1 MRIDS
6 IIKNFNGFHILQ
18 GWRSV
23 LYATALA
30 WGAALAYSTATAR
43 VLYGDGAWF
52 LLIHLLTPHHFNDYD
67 FQRTFASMISQAP
80 ILLGQRLG
88 FDSVASYAALYSF
101 GIFALPAVTMFI
113 ALVLARRQPV
123 LFAMIG
129 FAILVYGFGANFI
142 NTEANLFFGFVWLSV
157 TILALQG
164 PAPILRGLV
173 LPAIAIALLRS
184 YEGMLLVGP
193 FLALWAAIAA
203 FRQEGRLES
212 IGLVLAA
219 LLYFLGT
226 CIGMGG
232 FLSPRD
238 PLNASNFL
246 STAFAYLGHPHM
258 FLLLA
263 GIVIIPG
270 ICRPSRRLMC
280 ILTALSALLGLS
292 FVLGILKLEGFYSFS
307 LYYENRSFMVLFLP
321 VFLGLALA
329 VYAYRPAWL
338 LPNADSTGYTLFLVP
353 LAFAATGD
361 AVGTYRW
368 SSYVQSFCTVL
379 EMPDTPLER
388 LVALKNSGAS
398 SAWGWTHP
406 TMSVLLRDRGNQS
419 IVINEPGASAW
430 EPFDPMRAISI
441 PYLGLCQAPLVGRAK
456 PDSFDLPID
465 FISGSYPSF
474 IVSVSGLSNPEEW
487 ATWSEG
493 PKVEF
498 RFARPLPRSFDIKLR
513 IGSAFGSNKALPV
526 KVRAG
531 GRELSFVAGQEPTEI
546 TLEFR
551 ETNLTTTLTFDIP
564 RPESPAEMW
573 GGADTRK
580 LGIAFVSLA
589 VDPK

>member
-1 MRIDS
+1 MLINNINKYLS
-6 IIKNFNGFHILQ
+6 GFNIFQ
-18 GWRSV
+18 GWKLV
-23 LYATALA
+23 LFAATTA
-30 WGAALAYSTATAR
+30 WGVALVYSTLTAR

-52 LLIHLLTPHHFNDYD
+52 LLTHLITPHRFNDYD
-67 FQRTFASMISQAP
+67 FQRTFASMISQSP

-88 FDSVASYAALYSF
+88 FDSVAAYAALYAL
-101 GIFALPAVTMFI
+101 GIFVLPSVMMVI
-113 ALVLARRQPV
+113 ALFLARKQPV
-123 LFAMIG
+123 LFALIG
-129 FAILVYGFGANFI
+129 FAILVFGFGANFI

-157 TILALQG
+157 TILALED

-193 FLALWAAIAA
+193 VLAIWATIAA
-203 FRQEGRLES
+203 FRHEGRLES
-212 IGLVLAA
+212 IGLVLTT
-219 LLYFLGT
+219 LLYLLGAA
-226 CIGMGG
+226 IGLGG

-238 PLNASNFL
+238 LSNASNFL
-246 STAFAYLGHPHM
+246 STAFAYLGHPHL

-263 GIVIIPG
+263 GIVVIPG
-270 ICRPSRRLMC
+270 ICLPSCRLRNFS
-280 ILTALSALLGLS
+280 AVASALLGIG
-292 FVLGILKLEGFYSFS
+292 FVLGITNLEGFYSFS
-307 LYYENRSFMVLFLP
+307 IYYENRSFMVLFLP
-321 VFLGLALA
+321 VLVGLALA
-329 VYAYRPAWL
+329 MYAYRPVWL
-338 LPNADSTGYTLFLVP
+338 RPNADATGLKLFLVP
-353 LAFAATGD
+353 LIFAVAGD

-368 SSYVQSFCTVL
+368 STYARSFCTVL
-379 EMPDTPLER
+379 EMAGTPTER
-388 LVALKNSGAS
+388 LSELKQSGVRTTWA
-398 SAWGWTHP
+398 WTHP
-406 TMSVLLRDRGNQS
+406 TMSVLLRDRGSQS
-419 IVINEPGASAW
+419 IVINEQGASAW
-430 EPFDPMRAISI
+430 EPFDPMRAMSI
-441 PYLGLCQAPLVGRAK
+441 PYLGLCQAPLFGRAT

-465 FISGSYPSF
+465 FTSGGYPSY
-474 IVSVSGLSNPEEW
+474 IVSISGLSNPEDW

-493 PKVEF
+493 HKVEF

-531 GRELSFVAGQEPTEI
+531 GRELSFVADQEATEI